1 MQNELHIF
9 DMSSF
14 LYAGHINKRS
24 YLEQVVQEGA
34 SWKTL
39 TTPTGGTSLIFN
51 KLYAL
56 VGKGDIVMCCDRNP
70 TIKKDMYKE
79 YKATRPHKSDI
90 QVEKAAVEYILQ
102 QCNVSV
108 IARAGYEADDI
119 AYSLVKDLHDAYD
132 HIYIYTG
139 DSDYY
144 FMVDDK
150 VSIRP
155 SSSRQKEVTMENYE
169 QVAYKGGCTYNVRAI
184 IKILEGK
191 SNENIPALPREDQQ
205 RIMDVLYAPYMM
217 KGLKNY
223 GNETIIRAL
232 FERNFPEYMYRVD
245 LAFPMYIEDLP
256 DTFKEPDKDMIRNFG
271 QAIKNSLFA
280 GKGDRDFDIQS
291 HIKYLHDNG
300 IYMEVD
306 P

>member
-1 MQNELHIF
+1 MYNELHIF

-14 LYAGHINKRS
+14 LYAGHVNKRS
-24 YLEQVVQEGA
+24 FLKQEVQVGA
-34 SWKTL
+34 SWKSL
-39 TTPTGGTSLIFN
+39 ITPTGGTSLIFN
-51 KLYAL
+51 LLYSL

-70 TIKKDMYKE
+70 TIKKDMFPE
-79 YKATRPHKSDI
+79 YKATRPHKTDM
-90 QVEKAAVEYILQ
+90 QVEKAAAEYILQ

-119 AYSLVKDLHDAYD
+119 AYSLVKDMHEVYD
-132 HIYIYTG
+132 HIYVYTG

-150 VSIRP
+150 VSIKP
-155 SSSRQKEVTMENYE
+155 ACSRHKEVTMKNYE
-169 QVAYKGGCTYNVRAI
+169 QVAYKGGCTYNVRPI
-184 IKILEGK
+184 LKILEGK

-205 RIMDVLYAPYMM
+205 RIMDVLYAPYML
-217 KGLKNY
+217 KGVKNY
-223 GNETIIRAL
+223 GNEEVVRAL
-232 FERNFPEYMYRVD
+232 FANNFPEYMYRVD
-245 LAFPMYIEDLP
+245 LTFPLYIDDLP

-271 QAIKNSLFA
+271 QSIRNSLFS
-280 GKGDRDFDIQS
+280 GRGDSDFDIDK